1 LEGGARLELGAIFTE
16 TNMEQTQVDKY
27 QELMEVIR
35 SRFDSIDALSKIGF
49 DNFNNTEMA
58 AFHGRKI
65 IEGIAFA
72 CLIATKNGFKTIP
85 RDAEGQYNAEKILK
99 TLLRKG
105 IETFPSQSIIRN
117 TTEEEEKIYN
127 AKVTVEGVA
136 ERRITQEEVVKKY
149 QRLHNWAHELNPY
162 VKEGHFEFN
171 QKHRE
176 QLEKDLAELKS
187 FLDKH
192 FISING
198 VGFFCV
204 LKDDVDGKTK
214 VVSLSKTEDL
224 PED

>member
-1 LEGGARLELGAIFTE
+1 
-16 TNMEQTQVDKY
+16 MEKTQADKY

-49 DNFNNTEMA
+49 DNFNYTEMA

-105 IETFPSQSIIRN
+105 IATFPSPSIIRN
-117 TTEEEEKIYN
+117 STEEEENKYN
-127 AKVTVEGVA
+127 SKVIIEGVT
-136 ERRITQEEVVKKY
+136 EKRITQEEVIRKY

-162 VKEGHFEFN
+162 IKEGHFEFN

-176 QLEKDLAELKS
+176 QLEKDLAEIKL
-187 FLDKH
+187 FLYKH

-198 VGFFCV
+198 EGFFCV
-204 LKDDVDGKTK
+204 LKDDIDEKTK
-214 VVSLSKTEDL
+214 VISLSKIEDL
-224 PED
+224 SEN

>member
-1 LEGGARLELGAIFTE
+1 
-16 TNMEQTQVDKY
+16 MEKTQADKY

-49 DNFNNTEMA
+49 DNFNYTEMA

-99 TLLRKG
+99 TLLRKE
-105 IETFPSQSIIRN
+105 IATFPSPSIIRN
-117 TTEEEEKIYN
+117 STEEEENKYN
-127 AKVTVEGVA
+127 SKVIIEGVT
-136 ERRITQEEVVKKY
+136 EKRITQEEVIRKY

-162 VKEGHFEFN
+162 IKEGHFEFN

-176 QLEKDLAELKS
+176 QLEKDLAEIKL
-187 FLDKH
+187 FLYKH

-198 VGFFCV
+198 EGFFCV
-204 LKDDVDGKTK
+204 LKDDIDEKTK
-214 VVSLSKTEDL
+214 VISLSKIEDL
-224 PED
+224 SED

>member
-1 LEGGARLELGAIFTE
+1 
-16 TNMEQTQVDKY
+16 MEKTQVDKY

-35 SRFDSIDALSKIGF
+35 SRFDSIDKLSQIGF
-49 DNFNNTEMA
+49 DDFNNTEMA
-58 AFHGRKI
+58 AFYGRKI

-85 RDAEGQYNAEKILK
+85 KDAEGQYNAEKILK

-105 IETFPSQSIIRN
+105 IETFPSPSIIRN
-117 TTEEEEKIYN
+117 TTEEEEKKYT

-136 ERRITQEEVVKKY
+136 EKRITQEELIKKY

-171 QKHRE
+171 QKHRV
-176 QLEKDLAELKS
+176 QLEKDLSEIRL
-187 FLDKH
+187 FLEKH

-198 VGFFCV
+198 EGFFCV
-204 LKDDVDGKTK
+204 LYDNVDGKTK
-214 VVSLSKTEDL
+214 VISLSKTEDL

>member
-1 LEGGARLELGAIFTE
+1 
-16 TNMEQTQVDKY
+16 MEKTQVDKY

-35 SRFDSIDALSKIGF
+35 SRFDSIDKLSQIGF
-49 DNFNNTEMA
+49 DDFNNTEMA
-58 AFHGRKI
+58 AFYGRKI

-85 RDAEGQYNAEKILK
+85 KDAEGQYNAEKILK

-105 IETFPSQSIIRN
+105 IETFPSPSIIRN
-117 TTEEEEKIYN
+117 TTEEEEKKYT

-136 ERRITQEEVVKKY
+136 EKRITQEELIKKY

-171 QKHRE
+171 QKHRV
-176 QLEKDLAELKS
+176 QLEKDLSEIRL
-187 FLDKH
+187 FLEKH

-198 VGFFCV
+198 EGFF
-204 LKDDVDGKTK
+204 
-214 VVSLSKTEDL
+214 
-224 PED
+224 